1 MKDLNSFERIKLFK
15 TKVKSNIIIKPPTKN
30 IFESDENV
38 QFLRKKKHTNFE
50 EMLIAYEDSQFNNI
64 GEEMLIDEFKLVFKF
79 YQEKKRNIEK
89 EMQNGKLFLF
99 RFKKA
104 KELIQIYK
112 IFELLTN
119 SIFII
124 IEYNKNPNPS
134 RKQRLE
140 YNKIKKRGKKIIN
153 FKKKEEN
160 SLIKKE
166 PELDAIKLFSE
177 EESNE
182 NNTNNS
188 INNTYL
194 NTINDNFEIKKD
206 CHLLKNNAINFIPQI
221 EINFPDNIE
230 ITQEMILNLKQ
241 ELKEIFEDE
250 NFSVIEINK
259 GSIHF
264 LISLQFIFKKLFNKL
279 EKIKDFTKKIKNKVS
294 QFISKIKNFD
304 FCFFGIK
311 GKKKKACAVHDF
323 IKDIESSE
331 KEIIQIFKEKVK
343 GEEINEKTNFYEA
356 AKGFSINDFNEVIDY
371 LSEDALARQEYDQLI
386 KIMENIMTS
395 LKEILKNL

>member
-1 MKDLNSFERIKLFK
+1 MKDLNSFDRIKLFK

-221 EINFPDNIE
+221 EINFPDNME
-230 ITQEMILNLKQ
+230 ITQEMIL
-241 ELKEIFEDE
+241 
-250 NFSVIEINK
+250 
-259 GSIHF
+259 
-264 LISLQFIFKKLFNKL
+264 
-279 EKIKDFTKKIKNKVS
+279 
-294 QFISKIKNFD
+294 
-304 FCFFGIK
+304 
-311 GKKKKACAVHDF
+311 
-323 IKDIESSE
+323 DIA
-331 KEIIQIFKEKVK
+331 IGGQ
-343 GEEINEKTNFYEA
+343 TT
-356 AKGFSINDFNEVIDY
+356 
-371 LSEDALARQEYDQLI
+371 R
-386 KIMENIMTS
+386 NI
-395 LKEILKNL
+395 